1 MRGTFTNGKY
11 DKWLNMCISTPLCLQ
26 TPWSYLHTT
35 VNTCRNNIVK
45 KKLKMF
51 WKGIFQ
57 GNIHLIPTVYQ
68 TKLWL
73 NMCIGTLCLPAPWRR
88 SLPPLATTTVTKKP
102 KLFKSFSGLHPL
114 QWGYMHES
122 PVPQTKTA
130 LKSVSVFGSEDQFKL
145 VIQQIK
151 TGHLK
156 KRQIPNQF
164 FCLMKCLI
172 SNQIFSGILP
182 LHIFVKNH

>member
-1 MRGTFTNGKY
+1 MTKHVHQHSSLPPNTMAPLSHHLPQSHTDENAHNVLKRELFKEIDIFYGGTFRNGKY

-122 PVPQTKTA
+122 PVP
-130 LKSVSVFGSEDQFKL
+130 LL
-145 VIQQIK
+145 
-151 TGHLK
+151 
-156 KRQIPNQF
+156 
-164 FCLMKCLI
+164 
-172 SNQIFSGILP
+172 
-182 LHIFVKNH
+182 